1 MKKAIAAAAA
11 LLLVLTGCSP
21 ATLQVAESIKN
32 SMDLKSFESK
42 TAISV
47 SGHIPDLPMDDQIQ
61 PVVEV
66 LKKGIVI
73 DTVQKNDQE
82 SHVTLS
88 LNNPAP
94 ILGSKLWPYQTA
106 PSFDTYTNGNVTYIK
121 SSVDKKYLALASEAA
136 NSQNAGLSENM
147 GQFIKAFV
155 SQYDY
160 DPKHLE
166 KVGQEKVTLSDGS
179 FSDTTHFRITL
190 DMQEALEMAAYTLEN
205 LSKYEGLKDLPSLL
219 PAQVEDQQG
228 TDVGEIRSQLSE
240 MAKQI
245 KALNVQDLKAS
256 GFDGNLG
263 LDLWIDNDNQ
273 IVQNE
278 ADIDVKLPNDPEQP
292 SANADHPDF
301 HVTIWNQSWNLN
313 KNVTISYPTN
323 DAIVTAESVKNNAK
337 LLKTFDKS
345 SPNRFLAKSEVLS
358 QAESFDDVPPY
369 DWAYE
374 PVTMLRQ
381 MNMVSGYD
389 NNEFKPDRLITRAEF
404 IKMAVSSLG
413 LQQGASELSFKDKGE
428 IPAWAEQSVK
438 TAVAAGL
445 IDGYE
450 DGTVRPNQPISRA
463 EIVAILVKGYKLPI
477 ASDYSLTY
485 TDRNAIP
492 VWAAAYVRTAAAKG
506 LVDGY
511 EDGSFAPNKQ
521 AKRSEVASILYKA
534 VMM

>member
-1 MKKAIAAAAA
+1 
-11 LLLVLTGCSP
+11 
-21 ATLQVAESIKN
+21 
-32 SMDLKSFESK
+32 MDLHSYESK
-42 TAISV
+42 TSISV
-47 SGHIPDLPMDDQIQ
+47 SGHMPDLPMGDQQIS

-73 DTVQKNDQE
+73 DTVQKNDSE

-94 ILGSKLWPYQTA
+94 ILGSELWPYQTA

-121 SSVDKKYLALASEAA
+121 SSVDKKYLALASDAA
-136 NSQNAGLSENM
+136 NGPDAALGEKM
-147 GQFIKAFV
+147 KQFIKGFIT
-155 SQYDY
+155 QYDY
-160 DPKHLE
+160 TPKHLE

-179 FSDTTHFRITL
+179 VSDTTHFRITL
-190 DMQEALEMAAYTLEN
+190 DLQEAMEMASYTLDN
-205 LSKYEGLKDLPSLL
+205 LSRYEGLNDLPSLL
-219 PAQVEDQQG
+219 PAQVEAQQG
-228 TDVGEIRSQLSE
+228 ANVSEMRSGLSE

-256 GFDGNLG
+256 GFDGSLG

-278 ADIDVKLPNDPEQP
+278 ADIDVQLPNDPVQP
-292 SANADHPDF
+292 SGNADHPVF

-313 KNVTISYPTN
+313 KNVSISYPSN
-323 DAIVTAESVKNNAK
+323 DDIVSADSIKNNAQLMK
-337 LLKTFDKS
+337 SFDKS
-345 SPNRFLAKSEVLS
+345 SLNRYLAKSEVLS
-358 QAESFDDVPPY
+358 QAKGFDDVPM
-369 DWAYE
+369 DHWAYE

-404 IKMAVSSLG
+404 IKMAVSAMG
-413 LQQGASELSFKDKGE
+413 LQQGTGELKFKDKSQ
-428 IPAWAEQSVK
+428 IPDWAESSMQ
-438 TAVAAGL
+438 TAVQSGL

-477 ASDYSLTY
+477 ASDYSLSY
-485 TDRNAIP
+485 TDRSAIP
-492 VWAAAYVRTAAAKG
+492 DWAADYVRTAAAKG

-511 EDGSFAPNKQ
+511 DDGSFAPNKQ
-521 AKRSEVASILYKA
+521 AKRSEVASTLYKA